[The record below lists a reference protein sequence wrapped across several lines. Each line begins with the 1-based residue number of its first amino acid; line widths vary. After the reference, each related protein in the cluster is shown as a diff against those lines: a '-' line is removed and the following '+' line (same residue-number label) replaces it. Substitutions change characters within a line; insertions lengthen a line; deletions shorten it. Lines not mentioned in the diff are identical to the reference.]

1 MWGKLLNAGQSCVAP
16 DYLFVHKSV
25 KDEFLKLLVSSAKEM
40 FSDRPHANGDYTR
53 IVNKAAVQRLAKLL
67 KGSTIYYGGSFDVE
81 TNYFSPTIL
90 TGVSADSPA
99 MKEEI
104 FGPVLPVLEF
114 SDIEDVFSFIKKGE
128 KSLAAFYFSEDRKKQ
143 KEFLDRTFSGDA
155 MINDV
160 VIHFTNLSLPFG
172 GVGYSGMGSYHG
184 KRSFDVFS
192 HERSVMKTSTKLDF
206 PLRYPPYKKWVFRL
220 LKFLFR

>member
-1 MWGKLLNAGQSCVAP
+1 
-16 DYLFVHKSV
+16 
-25 KDEFLKLLVSSAKEM
+25 
-40 FSDRPHANGDYTR
+40 
-53 IVNKAAVQRLAKLL
+53 
-67 KGSTIYYGGSFDVE
+67 
-81 TNYFSPTIL
+81 
-90 TGVSADSPA
+90 
-99 MKEEI
+99 
-104 FGPVLPVLEF
+104 
-114 SDIEDVFSFIKKGE
+114 
-128 KSLAAFYFSEDRKKQ
+128 
-143 KEFLDRTFSGDA
+143 